1 MLKGAAAVAVLFAV
15 VLSLTFP
22 TDDLVRWVLARVPV
36 PEGYLLTFQRAH
48 LRPWGLVLDDAAYRH
63 GDGKPVVETQWL
75 RLRPSWTAF
84 WSDRLGR
91 PWHVAAG
98 VFGGTV
104 EGRIAVEPAAQ
115 LVDVSWTDVDV
126 AGLLAAIQREGL
138 LTGRSTGH
146 ATLRLPVSDPASGE
160 GDFTL
165 RSAVWQPPLAALE
178 EVPIHADK
186 ATARWTLAD
195 GRVQLSSFDMQG
207 EEVDLTVNGTRPP
220 GAGDR
225 EQHDRRPHDDHA
237 AAWQSARAA
246 PAARR
251 VAEAAGRRARLPRDR
266 HDRCPAR
273 LPTVAGRASACS
285 RR

>member
-1 MLKGAAAVAVLFAV
+1 MRTALKGAAAVAVLFTV

-115 LVDVSWTDVDV
+115 LVDVSWNDVDV
-126 AGLLAAIQREGL
+126 AGLLAAIQRDGL

-146 ATLRLPVSDPASGE
+146 ATLRLPVSDLASGE

-178 EVPIHADK
+178 EVPIHADT

-207 EEVDLTVNGTRPP
+207 EEVDLTVSGTLRLAQVIGSSAVDVRMTIAPQPGSPPELRRLLDGLPKRPD
-220 GAGDR
+220 GV
-225 EQHDRRPHDDHA
+225 HDFLVTGTIDAPHV
-237 AAWQSARAA
+237 SA
-246 PAARR
+246 P
-251 VAEAAGRRARLPRDR
+251 
-266 HDRCPAR
+266 
-273 LPTVAGRASACS
+273 
-285 RR
+285 